1 MVLEQRQPESEPG
14 TLTSMEDIRAQR
26 GMPFDEFCEQH
37 PWWEWTESRLGRR
50 LIDDQGGVWVPM
62 WAPDPGVGICY
73 DRELTPAG
81 EAYIA
86 EISRQAMAEV
96 LAGGGDVFDPDELDD
111 D

>member
-50 LIDDQGGVWVPM
+50 LIDDQGRVWVPM
-62 WAPDPGVGICY
+62 WDPKYGTGICY
-73 DRELTPAG
+73 DEEWTP
-81 EAYIA
+81 EAERNI
-86 EISRQAMAEV
+86 AEV
-96 LAGGGDVFDPDELDD
+96 LRRLDEDLAAGRDSLTYLDELDD
-111 D
+111 